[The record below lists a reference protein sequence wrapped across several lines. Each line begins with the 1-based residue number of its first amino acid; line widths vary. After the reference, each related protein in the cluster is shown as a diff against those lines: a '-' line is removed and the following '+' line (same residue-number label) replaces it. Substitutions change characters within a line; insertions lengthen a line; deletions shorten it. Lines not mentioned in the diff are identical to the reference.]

1 MKTMQLCAIG
11 LAVALVG
18 AAHADK
24 KSDKTAKPTSEDK
37 KEAKQELGLKGKTVA
52 KGDIDA
58 KSGSKVKGKVTFTD
72 DGKGGIVARIEVA
85 DAPPGEH
92 AVHIHDKG
100 DCSSPD
106 GKSAGDHWNP
116 THMEHGKWGAP
127 MDKYHLGDIGN
138 LNVTPDGKGVLTL
151 ETAKWTAGGGAVNDV
166 VGHAIVVHGGVDDFK
181 SQPAGN
187 AGPRIGCA
195 VITGEGVKEKDNK
208 AVPKK

>member
-1 MKTMQLCAIG
+1 MKTTQLCAIG

-18 AAHADK
+18 SAYADK
-24 KSDKTAKPTSEDK
+24 KKPTSADK
-37 KEAKQELGLKGKTVA
+37 KEMKEEVGLKGKTVA
-52 KGDIDA
+52 KSDIDA
-58 KSGSKVKGKVTFTD
+58 KSGSKVKGKVTFTE
-72 DGKGGIVARIEVA
+72 DGKGGIVARIEVS

-127 MDKYHLGDIGN
+127 MEKHHLGDIGN
-138 LNVTPDGKGVLTL
+138 LTVTPDGKGVLTL
-151 ETAKWTAGGGAVNDV
+151 ETSKWTAGGGAVNDV
-166 VGHAIVVHGGVDDFK
+166 VGHALVVHGGVDDFK

-195 VITGEGVKEKDNK
+195 VIAGEG
-208 AVPKK
+208 